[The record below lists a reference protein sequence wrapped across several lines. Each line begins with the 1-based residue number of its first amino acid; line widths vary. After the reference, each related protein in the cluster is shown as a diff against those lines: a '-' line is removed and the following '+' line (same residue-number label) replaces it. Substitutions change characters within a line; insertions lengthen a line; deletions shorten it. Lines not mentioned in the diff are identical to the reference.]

1 MEQTSVQTKVVSD
14 LNDAARKFSAFYP
27 VMDNAVLRRI
37 RGLKIAAIVREALDG
52 KKIERI
58 LDVGCSNALV
68 LDTVVEELDPGFAVG
83 IDMDAAVAPVPTAK
97 RTVVIGDAMTLPLAS
112 MSIDVVICNHTYE
125 HVPDPRRLFS
135 EINRVL
141 KADGIV
147 YFSAMN
153 ARWPMEPHYHMPF
166 IHWLPEKMARAILRF
181 RGFPAGYLEK
191 PLSTPKLVELVS
203 AFEIHDYT
211 LKVITHP
218 EKYHAQDIVRFS
230 IFGHIYRYVAGI
242 FYGALPGYIWILRK
256 RPGTLTHTEKL

>member
-1 MEQTSVQTKVVSD
+1 
-14 LNDAARKFSAFYP
+14 
-27 VMDNAVLRRI
+27 
-37 RGLKIAAIVREALDG
+37 
-52 KKIERI
+52 
-58 LDVGCSNALV
+58 
-68 LDTVVEELDPGFAVG
+68 
-83 IDMDAAVAPVPTAK
+83 
-97 RTVVIGDAMTLPLAS
+97 
-112 MSIDVVICNHTYE
+112 
-125 HVPDPRRLFS
+125 
-135 EINRVL
+135 
-141 KADGIV
+141 
-147 YFSAMN
+147 
-153 ARWPMEPHYHMPF
+153 MPF

-230 IFGHIYRYVAGI
+230 IFGHIYRYVAGV